1 MRYLLLILTP
11 LIVFAKVHYAKV
23 EPYETITL
31 KSAVSAQ
38 VTQAKIELEGKTIKN
53 DVVIHLDDRL
63 DKIRLKS
70 DKEALVLIKNM
81 LKINQQNLKAL
92 SLSLKRQ
99 EDYYNRV
106 SNLSTL
112 SITQKDKAFYSYIN
126 AKTQYLAIKEK
137 IESLKKQKLDLIY
150 NIQRLKDSISK
161 KTIRLKNKF
170 LYKLLVHKG
179 DFVNMSMPLAQIK
192 DLSKAKLTLFLEDDE
207 LKDIKKK
214 KIYINGKL
222 TNYKID
228 KIWSVADDKFIS
240 SYRAEIVIPKP
251 QYNFSKLVK
260 VELRNNLMES
270 N

>member
-1 MRYLLLILTP
+1 MRYLLLIISP

-23 EPYETITL
+23 EPYETVTL

-38 VTQAKIELEGKTIKN
+38 VTQAKVELEGTTIKN
-53 DVVIHLDDRL
+53 NIIIKLDDKL
-63 DKIRLKS
+63 NKIKLKS
-70 DKEALVLIKNM
+70 DRDALVLIKNM
-81 LKINQQNLKAL
+81 LKINRQNLKSL
-92 SLSLKRQ
+92 SLSLQRQ
-99 EDYYNRV
+99 EDYYHRI
-106 SNLSTL
+106 SNISSV

-126 AKTQYLAIKEK
+126 AKTQYLSTKEK

-150 NIQRLKDSISK
+150 SIERLKDSISK
-161 KTIRLKNKF
+161 KTIILKNRF

-192 DLSKAKLTLFLEDDE
+192 DLSRAKLTLFLEDDE
-207 LKDIKKK
+207 LQDIKSK
-214 KIYINGKL
+214 KIYINDKP

-251 QYNFSKLVK
+251 KYNFSKLLK
-260 VELRNNLMES
+260 VELR
-270 N
+270 

>member
-1 MRYLLLILTP
+1 MRYLLLILSP
-11 LIVFAKVHYAKV
+11 LIVFGQIHYAKV
-23 EPYETITL
+23 EPYETITI

-38 VTQAKIELEGKTIKN
+38 VTKAKIELEGKIIKN
-53 DVVIHLDDRL
+53 SEIIHLDDKL

-70 DKEALVLIKNM
+70 DREALVLIKNM
-81 LKINQQNLKAL
+81 IRINQQNLQSLLL
-92 SLSLKRQ
+92 SLQRQ

-106 SNLSTL
+106 ANLSTI

-126 AKTQYLAIKEK
+126 AKTQYLSIKEK
-137 IESLKKQKLDLIY
+137 IETLKKQKLDLIY
-150 NIQRLKDSISK
+150 DIERLKDTIGK
-161 KTIRLKNKF
+161 KTIRLKNRF

-179 DFVNMSMPLAQIK
+179 EFVNMGMALAQIK
-192 DLSKAKLTLFLEDDE
+192 DLSRAKLTLFLEDDE
-207 LKDIKKK
+207 LQNIKNK

-251 QYNFSKLVK
+251 TYKFSKLLK
-260 VELRNNLMES
+260 VELK
-270 N
+270 

>member
-38 VTQAKIELEGKTIKN
+38 VIQAQIGLEGKTIQN
-53 DVVIHLDDRL
+53 GIIIHLDDKL
-63 DKIRLKS
+63 DKIKLKS
-70 DKEALVLIKNM
+70 NREALVLIKNM
-81 LKINQQNLKAL
+81 IRINQQNLQSL
-92 SLSLKRQ
+92 SLSLQRQ
-99 EDYYNRV
+99 ENYYTRV
-106 SNLSTL
+106 SNLSTI

-126 AKTQYLAIKEK
+126 AKTQYLSIKEK

-150 NIQRLKDSISK
+150 NIERLKDNIGK
-161 KTIRLKNKF
+161 KTIRLKNRF

-192 DLSKAKLTLFLEDDE
+192 DLSRAKLTLFLEDDE
-207 LKDIKKK
+207 LTDIRNK

-240 SYRAEIVIPKP
+240 SYRAEIIIPKP
-251 QYNFSKLVK
+251 KYKFSKLLK
-260 VELRNNLMES
+260 VELR
-270 N
+270 